1 MLSGELGDRLVAVGE
16 IPSATVEEIPSA
28 TVEVVTARVASP
40 RYVRFVKPILDRVGG
55 LVLSIVTIPVVIPM
69 LVAIRLTMG
78 SGPLF
83 VQDRVGKDGKSF
95 KVFKLRTMNAD
106 RRSTP
111 VSYVGPDRRL
121 THKSENDPRVTSF
134 GKFLR
139 KYSIDELPQFW
150 NVLFGSM
157 SLVGPR
163 PELISIVANYE
174 PWQHQRHVVKPG
186 ITGLWQV
193 SERGEIP
200 LHEATDMDIEY
211 LERISLLTDLQILW
225 RTVPAAMGKRT
236 GF

>member
-1 MLSGELGDRLVAVGE
+1 MLSGELGDQLVVVGE
-16 IPSATVEEIPSA
+16 LPSA

-40 RYVRFVKPILDRVGG
+40 RYVRFVKPVLDRVGG
-55 LVLSIVTIPVVIPM
+55 LVLSTMTLPIVIPM
-69 LVAIRLTMG
+69 LIAIRFTMG
-78 SGPLF
+78 RGPLF
-83 VQDRVGKDGKSF
+83 VQDRIGKDGKSF
-95 KVFKLRTMNAD
+95 TVFKLRTMDAD

-111 VSYVGPDRRL
+111 ISYVGPDRRI
-121 THKSENDPRVTSF
+121 THKSESDPRVTSL

-139 KYSIDELPQFW
+139 KYSIDEFPQFW

-163 PELISIVANYE
+163 PELVSIVADYE

-211 LERISLLTDLQILW
+211 LERISLLTDLQILL

>member
-16 IPSATVEEIPSA
+16 IPSATVE
-28 TVEVVTARVASP
+28 VVTAPVASP

>member
-1 MLSGELGDRLVAVGE
+1 MLSGELGDQLVAVGE
-16 IPSATVEEIPSA
+16 LPSA

-55 LVLSIVTIPVVIPM
+55 LVLSLVTMPVVIPV
-69 LVAIRLTMG
+69 LIAIRLTMG

-83 VQDRVGKDGKSF
+83 VQDRIGKDGKSF
-95 KVFKLRTMNAD
+95 KVYKLRTMNAD
-106 RRSTP
+106 RRSSP
-111 VSYVGPDRRL
+111 ISYVGPDRRV
-121 THKSENDPRVTSF
+121 THKSENDPRVTSL
-134 GKFLR
+134 GRFLR

-174 PWQHQRHVVKPG
+174 PWQHQRHIVKPG

>member
-1 MLSGELGDRLVAVGE
+1 MSGELGDRLVAVGE

-121 THKSENDPRVTSF
+121 TYKSENDPRVTSF

-211 LERISLLTDLQILW
+211 LECISLLTDLQILW